1 MTTLASPPGRTL
13 QHLFLGL
20 LLAGGALTSACAQ
33 QQPAKAQPAG
43 APQAGL
49 TPVTETATAGASM
62 PRFMVDAAW
71 PRLPDTLLLGQVAGI
86 AVDPQD
92 GVWAVHRPHSLTETD
107 TGLAADPPT
116 ALCCEPAPPVVHFAK
131 DGTYLGGFGGADSA
145 PTVDGINQ
153 WPQSLHGISVDPQG
167 MLWFGGNGRGDHVVL
182 KYSPEGKFIRAFGRR
197 EQTRG
202 NGDPTRLGNPSDVNS
217 IGGRVYVSDGYTN
230 RRLIAF
236 EENAERAFGI
246 WGAYGE
252 PPAEQTRQ
260 GAFDQS
266 QATHQ
271 AEGGPDPHARE
282 LGGIVHCSVP
292 TGDGQLYLCD
302 RVNNRA
308 QLFDI
313 QADGTLR
320 FVSDLVVEPKTGGLG
335 TITDIALSPDKQYLY
350 VADMANGRIWILRRQ
365 GHEVLGHIGRIG
377 RQAGQFTWLHS
388 IDTDSEGNLYTAE
401 VGTGRR
407 VQKFVFTGIR

>member
-1 MTTLASPPGRTL
+1 MSIRDQVHQRRHSNVPMRIFFGVLCALA
-13 QHLFLGL
+13 
-20 LLAGGALTSACAQ
+20 AGCSQA
-33 QQPAKAQPAG
+33 
-43 APQAGL
+43 APRATAGL
-49 TPVTETATAGASM
+49 TPVEEHLKAGVTTAM

-71 PRLPDTLLLGQVAGI
+71 PRMPETLLLGQVAGI
-86 AVDPQD
+86 AVDAED

-107 TGLAADPPT
+107 TGLAQSPAT
-116 ALCCEPAPPVVHFAK
+116 ALCCEPAPPVVHFSK
-131 DGTYLGGFGGADSA
+131 EGVYLGGFGGPQSA
-145 PTVDGINQ
+145 PTIDGINQ
-153 WPQSLHGISVDPQG
+153 WPNSLHGISVAPDG
-167 MLWFGGNGRGDHVVL
+167 MLWFGGNGRGDHVVM
-182 KYSPEGKFIRAFGRR
+182 KYTPDGKFIRAFGLR
-197 EQTRG
+197 EKTNG
-202 NGDPTRLGNPSDVNS
+202 NADRTQLGNPSDVNS
-217 IGGRVYVSDGYTN
+217 VGGRVYVSDGYTN

-236 EENAERAFGI
+236 SEDGGGRAFGI

-260 GAFDQS
+260 EVFDQS

-271 AEGGPDPHARE
+271 ADGGPDPHARE

-313 QADGTLR
+313 QVDGTLR
-320 FVSDLVVEPKTGGLG
+320 FVSDLVIEPKTGGLG

-350 VADMANGRIWILRRQ
+350 VADMANGRIWILLRH
-365 GHEVLGHIGRIG
+365 GHEVLGYIGRIG

-388 IDTDSEGNLYTAE
+388 IATDSDGNLYTAE

-407 VQKFVFTGIR
+407 IQKFVLTGVR